1 MLRQQRIAVWA
12 VAGIAVMPMAGCR
25 VEKSTHGDSK
35 DVTISTPFGGM
46 HVKTNGQD
54 VPASIGL
61 GVYPGAQAVSDDGND
76 NQSADVDMS
85 FGHFQL
91 RVKKASYRT
100 NDSPDKVE
108 AFYRTE
114 LKRYGV
120 VIACRNGK
128 LVGSPARTD
137 EGLTCDRNAD
147 RHVTVDDHA
156 GKDELELKTGSEQ
169 HQHLVEIDR
178 DGGGTK
184 IALVALDLPGDH
196 EEEGQPE

>member
-35 DVTISTPFGGM
+35 DVSISTPFGGM
-46 HVKTNGQD
+46 HVKTNGED

-61 GVYPGAQAVSDDGND
+61 AVYPGAQAISDDGND

-100 NDSPDKVE
+100 NDAPDKVE

-114 LKRYGV
+114 LKHYGD

-128 LVGSPARTD
+128 LVGSPAKTL
-137 EGLTCDRNAD
+137 EGLTCDRDAD
-147 RHVTVDDHA
+147 HHVTVDDHQ
-156 GKDELELKTGSEQ
+156 GKDELELETGSPQ
-169 HQHLVEIDR
+169 HQHVVEING

-184 IALVALDLPGDH
+184 ISLVMLDLPGDH
-196 EEEGQPE
+196 ESDRRQ